1 MNKKIWVSGLNYS
14 TKLKSLYV
22 TSIVLSARD
31 SMQSKT
37 DIITILVRALGLER
51 EDDSNHTHYCN
62 AAEIVEGAQG
72 CRSTWLRGSQTDELQ
87 PLATENP
94 KAEKRW

>member
-1 MNKKIWVSGLNYS
+1 M
-14 TKLKSLYV
+14 

-37 DIITILVRALGLER
+37 DITILVRVLGLER
-51 EDDSNHTHYCN
+51 EDDNNHTHYCN
-62 AAEIVEGAQG
+62 TAEIVEGAQG

-87 PLATENP
+87 PLATKNP
-94 KAEKRW
+94 KAEKWW